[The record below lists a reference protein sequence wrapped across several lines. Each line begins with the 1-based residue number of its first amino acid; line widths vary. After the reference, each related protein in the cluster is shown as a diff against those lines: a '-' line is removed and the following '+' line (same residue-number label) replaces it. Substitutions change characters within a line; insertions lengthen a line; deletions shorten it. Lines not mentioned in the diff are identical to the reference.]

1 MKTISK
7 PDFALLIEE
16 SLIPACLEK
25 GMAGPFV
32 VMAVSPEGGTYA
44 NWRVESNGEIRLLS
58 VFCDE
63 SPFLRIPVNVMAVG
77 DRSTALCAEYRGGPF
92 LLMDAPLKP
101 APPIV

>member
-7 PDFALLIEE
+7 SDFALLIEE

-44 NWRVESNGEIRLLS
+44 NWRVELNGEIRLLS
-58 VFCDE
+58 DFCDE

-77 DRSTALCAEYRGGPF
+77 GGGLTLSAEFRGGQF
-92 LLMDAPLKP
+92 LLIDAPLKS
-101 APPIV
+101 APPTV